1 MFVLTSPFLD
11 GWLVEFRPVRA
22 TDLLAADPD
31 DRALLDFD
39 LRLWR
44 GALPENVRR
53 HRVTYWWRAIL
64 AEPELDA
71 EGREGHPIRRRLFGE
86 MALCGKYARDPRCA
100 GCPLGDRQGAP
111 CGRQPDEGDAH
122 ERCARDPWPMVE
134 ALAACRAALDERP
147 ARGARPPRPT
157 VRLVVEVEAGEVR
170 AVRADPPEAVEAL
183 LVEYG
188 ESPYAVAVAGDG
200 GVTERAAAW
209 GQPVAPLTRERRA
222 LFS

>member
-1 MFVLTSPFLD
+1 MSVLTSLFLD
-11 GWLVEFRPVRA
+11 GWLAEFRPVRA
-22 TDLLAADPD
+22 TDFLAADPD

-53 HRVTYWWRAIL
+53 HRLIYGWRAIL
-64 AEPELDA
+64 AEPEPDA
-71 EGREGHPIRRRLFGE
+71 EGREGHPIRRRLFNE
-86 MALCGKYARDPRCA
+86 MALCAKYARHSRCA
-100 GCPLGDRQGAP
+100 GCPLGDWQGAP
-111 CGRQPDEGDAH
+111 CGGHPDEEDAY

-134 ALAACRAALDERP
+134 ALAACRAALAP
-147 ARGARPPRPT
+147 RPPRPT
-157 VRLVVEVEAGEVR
+157 VRLVIEVEAGEVR

-188 ESPYAVAVAGDG
+188 ESPYAVAVAGDD

-209 GQPVAPLTRERRA
+209 GQPVSSLTREQRA
-222 LFS
+222 LFP